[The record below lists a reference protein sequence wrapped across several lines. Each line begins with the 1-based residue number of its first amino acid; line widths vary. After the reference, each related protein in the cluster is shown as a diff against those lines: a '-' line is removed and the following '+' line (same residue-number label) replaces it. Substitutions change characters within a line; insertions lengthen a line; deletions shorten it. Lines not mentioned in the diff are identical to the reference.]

1 MGSISHATA
10 LGSARDGMSR
20 PRALLRAHRDERL
33 VSQLR
38 GGNER
43 AFEALFDRYRPRLL
57 AFCRGMLHSSEDA
70 EDVLQE
76 VFAAAHSAILADDRK
91 LDVRPWLYRIA
102 RNRCL
107 NHMRRPQPEAQEGLD
122 EHPHSSGATTE
133 DRAEGREDLRL
144 LVRNIRELPEAQRS
158 ALLLRELEALS
169 YREIAATLETSV
181 PAVKSLLVR
190 ARVSLAEAS
199 QANDLSCSQVR
210 FELAA
215 AAEGIGKTSGAVRHH
230 VRRCSDCRDYRTH
243 LRSTTRG
250 LAALAPIGPVLLLK
264 RVLEV
269 KLGGSG
275 GGASVAGGAS
285 SGGTGLAGGAGA
297 AGAGMGG
304 AAAVGGA
311 GLLGTKAATGAAV
324 AVLFGAGGATVAVTE
339 PELPSPASIVAAVS
353 GTQPVSTPGPGAEGS
368 TSTHGPGHPGPSGTP
383 GSSDDTKDED
393 DESKP
398 REPEEEPAGEEPT
411 ATPPDPGTD
420 YSDPDAGGET
430 DGQDPLAARRERLRE
445 LLAQDRLAARLWWQH
460 HGQNGHDYV
469 GTGPNPDPPQ
479 PPTDPQPPAN
489 PPPPPSD
496 PPAPEPPPAE
506 EPEPETAKA
515 APPGDE

>member
-57 AFCRGMLHSSEDA
+57 VFCRGMLHSSEDA

-122 EHPHSSGATTE
+122 EHPHSNGATTE
-133 DRAEGREDLRL
+133 DRAESREDLRL
-144 LVRNIRELPEAQRS
+144 LVRHIRELPEAQRS

-169 YREIAATLETSV
+169 YAEIAATLETSV

-304 AAAVGGA
+304 AAAAGGA

-324 AVLFGAGGATVAVTE
+324 AALFGAGGATVAVTE

-353 GTQPVSTPGPGAEGS
+353 GTEPVSPPGAEG
-368 TSTHGPGHPGPSGTP
+368 TSAQGQGHPGPGGP
-383 GSSDDTKDED
+383 AGARDDTKEGED

-398 REPEEEPAGEEPT
+398 REPKEAPAVEEPT

-420 YSDPDAGGET
+420 YSGPDAGGET
-430 DGQDPLAARRERLRE
+430 DGQDLLAARRERLRE

-469 GTGPNPDPPQ
+469 GASPNPNPPK
-479 PPTDPQPPAN
+479 PPTDSQPPAN
-489 PPPPPSD
+489 PPLPPSE
-496 PPAPEPPPAE
+496 PPTPEPPAE

-515 APPGDE
+515 APPVEE